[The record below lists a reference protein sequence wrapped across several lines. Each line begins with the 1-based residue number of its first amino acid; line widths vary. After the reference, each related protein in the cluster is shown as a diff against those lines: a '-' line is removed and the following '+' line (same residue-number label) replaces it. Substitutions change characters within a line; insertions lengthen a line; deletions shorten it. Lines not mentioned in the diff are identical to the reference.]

1 MKRNAAYS
9 KVQVLGQRVDEDH
22 LARGGGSVQ
31 ADGGVEV
38 GVPEHGA
45 AQQRDDQGHDQHRHQ
60 GDEPAQE
67 GHARGAGQVPDV
79 APP

>member
-1 MKRNAAYS
+1 MKSNCTYS
-9 KVQVLGQRVDEDH
+9 KVQVLGQRVNQDH
-22 LARGGGSVQ
+22 LPRGGGAVQ

-45 AQQRDDQGHDQHRHQ
+45 AQQGDHQGHDQHRYQ

-67 GHARGAGQVPDV
+67 GHACRAGQVPDV